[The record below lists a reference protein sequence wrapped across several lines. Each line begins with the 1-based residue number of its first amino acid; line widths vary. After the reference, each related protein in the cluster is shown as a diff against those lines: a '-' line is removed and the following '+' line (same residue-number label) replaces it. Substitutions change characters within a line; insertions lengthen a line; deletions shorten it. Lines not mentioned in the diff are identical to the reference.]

1 MPEGEASAAGQAP
14 MCIAAQHSKRVACS
28 SFGVDDSAL
37 EVSFGV
43 DDPALEI
50 VYEPLLNVRL
60 GKLEKGGAFGRAEER
75 LPVSHARERDKE
87 AEVVPARVAFAA
99 AV

>member
-1 MPEGEASAAGQAP
+1 MTPL
-14 MCIAAQHSKRVACS
+14 SKSHLEVDDS
-28 SFGVDDSAL
+28 TLEVSFRVDDSAL
-37 EVSFGV
+37 E
-43 DDPALEI
+43 I
-50 VYEPLLNVRL
+50 VHEPLLHVRL

-75 LPVSHARERDKE
+75 LPVRHARERDKE